1 MRREWENGT
10 IQLSP
15 AIYNSYKLEFLDIYN
30 YQLTEE
36 MHNANRLV
44 DRVLADWDYVI
55 NAPKPPGKPPPK
67 PVIDYYEYSKR
78 YRQFYMIEQD
88 TFEKLFLHRK
98 HTWPPQY
105 LTDQNIGYA
114 RANQRDFN
122 VDNYEAQIK
131 FRTSDKT
138 VTWTVSQNDNAVKH
152 ARESLIGKEFFRTMD
167 ALEWVEPYGG
177 DIIGNDSDNNGNPN
191 YITHTFG

>member
-15 AIYNSYKLEFLDIYN
+15 AIYNSYKLDFLKIYN

-44 DRVLADWDYVI
+44 DRVRADWDYII
-55 NAPKPPGKPPPK
+55 NYGTGKPPTP
-67 PVIDYYEYSKR
+67 PDYYEYSKR
-78 YRQFYMIEQD
+78 YRQFYAIELD

-105 LTDQNIGYA
+105 LTDLNIGYA
-114 RANQRDFN
+114 RANQRTFN
-122 VDNYEAQIK
+122 VDNYEAQIN

-138 VTWTVSQNDNAVKH
+138 VTWTVSQNYNAVSI
-152 ARESLIGKEFFRTMD
+152 ARNSLIGKEFFKSMD

-177 DIIGNDSDNNGNPN
+177 DIIGNDGDNDGNPN
-191 YITHTFG
+191 YISYTFG

>member
-15 AIYNSYKLEFLDIYN
+15 AIYNSYKLDFLKIYN

-44 DRVLADWDYVI
+44 DRVRADWDYII
-55 NAPKPPGKPPPK
+55 NHPPGKPPTP
-67 PVIDYYEYSKR
+67 PDYYEYSKR
-78 YRQFYMIEQD
+78 YRQFYMIELD
-88 TFEKLFLHRK
+88 TFEKLFLHRL

-105 LTDQNIGYA
+105 LTDLNIGYA
-114 RANQRDFN
+114 RPNQTVFN
-122 VDNYEAQIK
+122 VDNYEGQIK

-138 VTWTVSQNDNAVKH
+138 ITWTVSQNYNAVSI
-152 ARESLIGKEFFRTMD
+152 ARASLIGKEFFKTMD

-177 DIIGNDSDNNGNPN
+177 DIVGNDSDNNGNPN